1 MATLDSRVLMSLTLF
16 KLSLIAGHLGCLQC
30 LNTINNAAGPPGFS
44 PPRLDVVCVW
54 GSGMG
59 TGTASYLHSWKCYSS
74 HCLPGL
80 GDNRGPGLLLCHRQ
94 DRVSGCHL
102 ETSYLACGAPGM
114 GKGTQLAEA
123 SRLLNQQG
131 SHFELFALELA
142 F

>member
-1 MATLDSRVLMSLTLF
+1 MATLDSRVLLSLTLF

-30 LNTINNAAGPPGFS
+30 LNTINNTAGPPGFS
-44 PPRLDVVCVW
+44 PPRLDMVGGA

-59 TGTASYLHSWKCYSS
+59 TGTASYLHSWKGYSS

-80 GDNRGPGLLLCHRQ
+80 GGNRGPGLLLCHRQ
-94 DRVSGCHL
+94 DRVSGCH
-102 ETSYLACGAPGM
+102 SYLACGAPGM

-123 SRLLNQQG
+123 SGLLNQQG
-131 SHFELFALELA
+131 SHLELFASKLA